1 MPAETD
7 LTLSIMMNYS
17 KPDLTQ
23 HAPRSIRV
31 RLGGYV
37 HLARLLDKARAVA
50 AGKGGEYQY
59 NCPLD
64 QRFFA
69 FTRIKP
75 AAFMAKV
82 KAGKT
87 DYEMLEWVNAQSKR
101 RGARGSRLVVVARE
115 PRAGRS
121 QRARSGSPAHRKGK
135 KSKRDDI
142 RSFADRLDL
151 DDYITYGGKA

>member
-1 MPAETD
+1 MV
-7 LTLSIMMNYS
+7 NNS

-31 RLGGYV
+31 RLGGYA
-37 HLARLLDKARAVA
+37 HLARLLDKTRAVV
-50 AGKGGEYQY
+50 AGKGGEYKY

-64 QRFFA
+64 QRLFA

-82 KAGKT
+82 KSGKT
-87 DYEMLEWVNAQSKR
+87 DYQMIEWVNAQSKR
-101 RGARGSRLVVVARE
+101 PIHEVIAWSAWLESVGPGGAEGHEWIASSLQA
-115 PRAGRS
+115 
-121 QRARSGSPAHRKGK
+121 K

-142 RSFADRLDL
+142 RSFSDLLDL
-151 DDYITYGGKA
+151 DDYISFGGKA

>member
-1 MPAETD
+1 
-7 LTLSIMMNYS
+7 MMNYS

-50 AGKGGEYQY
+50 AGKGGEYKY

-101 RGARGSRLVVVARE
+101 AAHEVVAWSAWLE
-115 PRAGRS
+115 NLGPGGADGHEWVAGS
-121 QRARSGSPAHRKGK
+121 LKGK

-142 RSFADRLDL
+142 RSFADLLDL

>member
-1 MPAETD
+1 MV
-7 LTLSIMMNYS
+7 NNS

-37 HLARLLDKARAVA
+37 HLARLLDKTRAVI
-50 AGKGGEYQY
+50 AGKGGEYKY
-59 NCPLD
+59 NCPID
-64 QRFFA
+64 QRLFA

-82 KAGKT
+82 KSGKT
-87 DYEMLEWVNAQSKR
+87 DYQMLEWVNAQAKR
-101 RGARGSRLVVVARE
+101 PIHEVIAWSAWFENVGPGGAEGHEWIASSLKA
-115 PRAGRS
+115 
-121 QRARSGSPAHRKGK
+121 K

-142 RSFADRLDL
+142 RSFADMLDL
-151 DDYITYGGKA
+151 DDYISFGGKA